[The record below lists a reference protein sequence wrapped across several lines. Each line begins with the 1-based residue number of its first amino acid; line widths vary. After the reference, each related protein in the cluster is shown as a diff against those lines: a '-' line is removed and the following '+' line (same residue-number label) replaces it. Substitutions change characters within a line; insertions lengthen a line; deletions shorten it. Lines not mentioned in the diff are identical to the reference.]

1 MKCKLNLGRVLH
13 MGGVT
18 LKMQDDLHYKRSPY
32 LCRVTEQSWGL
43 KRKKGTRESFI
54 WKYPQVG
61 CADPNS
67 PKIRISLTTWLHA
80 LLLTEW
86 LYRANNWLE
95 IRISAPLTWFHE
107 VLLIKRFFRANNC
120 LKIRISEATRFYAV
134 LLTKRPHR
142 TNNWPPIVHR
152 TGQRTR
158 QCIPTHAPTHT
169 DWRAESQEGMEFLW
183 CKFYLTVNFN
193 GETPL
198 CTIQLGKIQHPWLA
212 GKVLS
217 RDVRVI
223 S

>member
-1 MKCKLNLGRVLH
+1 MDHPENSGWPPPLT
-13 MGGVT
+13 VT
-18 LKMQDDLHYKRSPY
+18 LFVSGHRAKLR
-32 LCRVTEQSWGL
+32 L
-43 KRKKGTRESFI
+43 KKKKGTRESFI

-169 DWRAESQEGMEFLW
+169 DWRRVRKEW
-183 CKFYLTVNFN
+183 NFYDANF
-193 GETPL
+193 TWP
-198 CTIQLGKIQHPWLA
+198 
-212 GKVLS
+212 
-217 RDVRVI
+217 
-223 S
+223 